1 MLKNLR
7 RKAPEKDRLGHD
19 LFRLTKTGEHGSPNK
34 PSAIAYDSKLHLL
47 AIGTQTGQL
56 KVYGKPGVELI
67 AQESS
72 AAITCIQQL
81 FFLEGQGRIISV
93 CDDGEI
99 NTLHLWEINNP
110 YGNKSILEEEKACTL
125 EGRLK
130 KISVCCLSMA
140 KECLYIGTE
149 GGHIYVLDLISF
161 ELKDHVIY
169 QDIVMQS
176 LPGDSSKSNGGS
188 VEALQEHP
196 TDPEKLLIGYKKGI
210 IVLWNQ
216 NKVKAEGP
224 FLAQPEVESVFWHK
238 SCEQFISA
246 HENGSL
252 SVWKVPKHDN
262 TPIEA
267 NSSTPFGPFPCK
279 AIRKVEWHNDT
290 IIFSGGLPRASYGDK
305 HSVSILED
313 NTVKVVLDFTSKVID
328 FFSIYEEGNLD
339 ALVVLCEEEVVMI
352 DLKNSSEKGYQV
364 YDKPYL
370 ACIHSSNIS
379 ACTQVN
385 DIPDDLWQFLI
396 ESGKQQTGNDT
407 SEQIWPVDGGKC
419 LLPTL
424 TKHDILITGHE
435 DGTVK
440 FWNITGLSFNL
451 IYTISTAKLFESD
464 MDDGP
469 PPDDGDD
476 EDWPPFK
483 KVGSFDPFADDPRFV
498 VQKIL
503 LCPVTKLL
511 LVGGSGG
518 QLIIYDLDDESV
530 DSAEMIDINV
540 IENLE
545 GFEWKGH
552 GPLSL
557 RPGSLNKQYGIIPK
571 KILQLKPSAPI
582 TAVAME
588 SAWGLLAVGTCHGLV
603 VYDYISSKVSLV
615 KCTVNPTDLANT
627 GAGIQR
633 KRTLAK
639 SLRDSFRRLRSKR
652 GSRRK
657 KENKHDGAAS
667 PSGVRSVGYEASPQ
681 SRLIDESRVDEDV
694 LSMVRC
700 IYFGETF
707 LGDAGHRT
715 ATLWAGTNAGYI
727 YVYSINIPEKEERS
741 QAEIKTEV
749 GKELKLKHHAPVVNI
764 FVVDKHGV
772 PISSVS
778 EQEAGRMQK
787 TDMSGGHSVLI
798 SSEEQFKVFS
808 LPTLRP
814 RNKEKLTAV
823 DGSRVRKLGI
833 VDVKA
838 KTPEGADTTHHCLTC
853 LTNQGNVLVY
863 SIPNLKQQLNTNIV
877 KREDIRAISSLIF
890 TRGGE
895 GFFLKSP
902 SEMQRFSVLTSNKI
916 VPDTIIKLPRGM
928 RPDEDDRSDEEDLS
942 TSPTSPVSDPGM
954 GNKFNNHQTELVE
967 PVTGLSFKPINN
979 HDEAPPQIEVQ
990 IS

>member
-7 RKAPEKDRLGHD
+7 RKAPEKDKLGHD
-19 LFRLTKTGEHGSPNK
+19 LFKLAKTGEHGSPNK
-34 PSAIAYDSKLHLL
+34 PSAIAYDSQLHLL
-47 AIGTQTGQL
+47 AIGTQSGHL

-72 AAITCIQQL
+72 AATTCIQQL

-93 CDDGEI
+93 CDDGEQ

-110 YGNKSILEEEKACTL
+110 YGSKSILEEVKACTL

-176 LPGDSSKSNGGS
+176 LPGNTTDNKKSNGGS

-216 NKVKAEGP
+216 SKIKAEGP
-224 FLAQPEVESVFWHK
+224 FVAQPEVESVYWHK
-238 SCEQFISA
+238 SCERFISA

-252 SVWKVPKHDN
+252 SVWKVPQHETGN
-262 TPIEA
+262 IEQQ
-267 NSSTPFGPFPCK
+267 SSTPFGPFPCK

-290 IIFSGGLPRASYGDK
+290 VIFSGGLPRASYGDK

-328 FFSIYEEGNLD
+328 FFSIYEEHVLD
-339 ALVVLCEEEVVMI
+339 ALVVLCEEEVVVV

-370 ACIHSSNIS
+370 ACIHSSPIS
-379 ACTQVN
+379 ATTHVT
-385 DIPDDLWQFLI
+385 DIPKDLWAFLV
-396 ESGKQQTGNDT
+396 EAGKKQTGNDT
-407 SEQIWPVDGGKC
+407 SLESWPVDGGRC
-419 LLPTL
+419 LLPEL
-424 TKHDILITGHE
+424 MKHDILITGHE

-440 FWNITGLSFNL
+440 FWNVTGLSFTL
-451 IYTISTAKLFESD
+451 IYTISTSKLFQSD

-483 KVGSFDPFADDPRFV
+483 KVGNFDPFADDPRFV

-503 LCPVTKLL
+503 LCPVTKVL

-518 QLIIYDLDDESV
+518 QLMIYNLQENEK
-530 DSAEMIDINV
+530 DSTEITDVNV
-540 IENLE
+540 IANLE

-557 RPGSLNKQYGIIPK
+557 RTDPVQTQHGILPERV
-571 KILQLKPSAPI
+571 LQLRPSAPI
-582 TAVAME
+582 TAIAME

-603 VYDYISSKVSLV
+603 VFDYLLHKVALV

-652 GSRRK
+652 GSKRGK
-657 KENKHDGAAS
+657 KDGNKADGAAS
-667 PSGVRSVGYEASPQ
+667 PGGVRSVGYEASPQ
-681 SRLIDESRVDEDV
+681 TRLIDEQRVDEDM

-707 LGDAGHRT
+707 LGDGGHRT
-715 ATLWAGTNAGYI
+715 ATMWAGTNAGYI
-727 YVYSINIPEKEERS
+727 YVYSLIIPPKDERHTT
-741 QAEIKTEV
+741 EVKTEV

-764 FVVDKHGV
+764 FVVDKNGV
-772 PISSVS
+772 PVCSVS
-778 EQEAGRMQK
+778 EQEAGRTQK
-787 TDMSGGHSVLI
+787 SDMSGGHSVLI
-798 SSEEQFKVFS
+798 SSEEQFKVFT

-833 VDVKA
+833 IDIPS
-838 KTPEGADTTHHCLTC
+838 KTPEGADIVHHCLMC
-853 LTNQGNVLVY
+853 LTNQGDVMIY
-863 SIPNLKQQLNTNIV
+863 SIPNLKQQMKKNV
-877 KREDIRAISSLIF
+877 AKREDIRAISSLLF
-890 TRGGE
+890 THDGE
-895 GFFLKSP
+895 GFYLKST
-902 SEMQRFSVLTSNKI
+902 SELQRFSVLSSNKI
-916 VPDTIIKLPRGM
+916 VPDTIIKLPHGM
-928 RPDEDDRSDEEDLS
+928 RPDEDDRSDDDELTS
-942 TSPTSPVSDPGM
+942 PTSPTSPVS
-954 GNKFNNHQTELVE
+954 FNSNITNHKTEKV
-967 PVTGLSFKPINN
+967 
-979 HDEAPPQIEVQ
+979 
-990 IS
+990 